1 MEKNDQEIM
10 QTIFKVSGLDCSS
23 EEKVLRN
30 ALKNISGVKN
40 IHCNFVTQE
49 LTVEHDFENISI
61 IEKAILKSGLK
72 ITVRNNNTKIKSTD
86 HSFLSYKNWILLSV
100 AMGFALTAEI
110 ISLIYKTESSI
121 LVIIFSII
129 AILLSGTSTF
139 KKGFIAIKTF
149 TLNINFL
156 MMIAI
161 SGAIIIGEWPEA
173 AMVTVLF
180 ALAELIE
187 RYSLDKARNAVQSL
201 MEMAPE
207 KATVK
212 QSSGTWK
219 IKSISDV
226 IINDIILVKPGER
239 IPLDGR
245 IVKGE
250 SSINQAP
257 VTGESMPVE
266 KKPGDTVFSG
276 TINEYG
282 SFEFIVTA
290 ISTDTLLSKII
301 RTVEE
306 AQSKKAPTE
315 RFVDLFSK
323 YYTPTMVL
331 IAIIIAI
338 FPPLILKVA
347 FYPWI
352 YKALVMLVIA
362 CPCALVIS
370 TPVTVVSGLA
380 LAARHGVLIKGG
392 EYLEGGYQLKSIA
405 FDKTGTLTEGR
416 PVVTDMIS
424 LSNLTENEIL
434 RLAASFDV
442 HSEHPIANAIVKKW
456 EENNT
461 EKKLIPI
468 ENFNAI
474 PGRGV
479 TGINSIDNQKY
490 FVGNHKLAE
499 ENNVC
504 SIAIEEQLRLLEDQ
518 GKTTIIISTENEVL
532 GILAVAD
539 TVRESSKEAIS
550 AIHQFGIKTIM
561 ITGDN
566 VITANAIAK
575 IVGIDFVFA
584 NMLPNEKLN
593 KIDQLL
599 NQYHRVGMV
608 GDGINDAPAL
618 AKSTIGFSMGNTGS
632 DTALETADV
641 VLMQDNLHKLPFFI
655 EISKKTG
662 NILRQN
668 ISFSIFVKMIF
679 FILALTGYATL
690 WMAVFADMGAS
701 LIVVFNGL
709 RLLKFKTNG
718 KCCNHNT

>member
-1 MEKNDQEIM
+1 MTNNSTHSKKLV
-10 QTIFKVSGLDCSS
+10 FKVVGMDCPS

-30 ALKNISGVKN
+30 ALKNISGINN

-49 LTVEHDFENISI
+49 LTIDHDLQDISI
-61 IEKAILKSGLK
+61 IEKAILKTGLK
-72 ITVRNNNTKIKSTD
+72 IIVGKYDKKIKPID
-86 HSFLSYKNWILLSV
+86 HSFLSYKNWILLSI
-100 AMGFALTAEI
+100 AMSFALIAEI
-110 ISLIYKTESSI
+110 ISWLYKTESSV
-121 LVIIFSII
+121 LVIIFSLI
-129 AILLSGTSTF
+129 AVLLSGIPTF
-139 KKGFIAIKTF
+139 KKGLIAIKTF

-180 ALAELIE
+180 SLAELIE

-226 IINDIILVKPGER
+226 AINDIVLVKPGER
-239 IPLDGR
+239 IPLDGH
-245 IVKGE
+245 ITKGE
-250 SSINQAP
+250 SSVNQAS

-266 KKPGDTVFSG
+266 KKLGDTVFSG
-276 TINEYG
+276 TINEHG

-290 ISTDTLLSKII
+290 ISTDTVLSKII

-306 AQSKKAPTE
+306 AQSKKAPTQ
-315 RFVDLFSK
+315 RFVDQFSK
-323 YYTPTMVL
+323 YYTPAMVV

-352 YKALVMLVIA
+352 YKALVLLVIA

-392 EYLEGGYQLKSIA
+392 EYLESGYQLKSIA
-405 FDKTGTLTEGR
+405 FDKTGTLTEGK
-416 PVVTDMIS
+416 PVVTDIIS
-424 LSNLTENEIL
+424 LSKLTENEIL
-434 RLAASFDV
+434 QLAASFDV
-442 HSEHPIANAIVKKW
+442 NSEHPIASAIVKKW
-456 EENNT
+456 EENNS
-461 EKKLIPI
+461 EKTLIPI
-468 ENFNAI
+468 ESFKAI

-479 TGINSIDNQKY
+479 TGINAIDGKKY

-504 SIAIEEQLRLLEDQ
+504 SITIEEQLRFLENE
-518 GKTTIIISTENEVL
+518 GKTTIIVSTENEVL

-539 TVRESSKEAIS
+539 TVRNSSKEALS

-575 IVGIDFVFA
+575 LVGIDFVFA

-662 NILRQN
+662 HILRQN
-668 ISFSIFVKMIF
+668 ISFSILVKMIF

-701 LIVVFNGL
+701 LIVVLNGL

-718 KCCNHNT
+718 KCCNHNI